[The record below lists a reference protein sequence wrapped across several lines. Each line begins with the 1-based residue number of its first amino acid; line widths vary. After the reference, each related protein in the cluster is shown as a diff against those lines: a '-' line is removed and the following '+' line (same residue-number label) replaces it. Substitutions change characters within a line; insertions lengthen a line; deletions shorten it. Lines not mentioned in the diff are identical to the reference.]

1 MQWQQERQRGNKLV
15 KQNNFIHRACFW
27 LHLLAVLAWPWKEI
41 FLPHL
46 ATCQLHRW
54 HESVGTTAKI
64 RKREK
69 FVVVCLTTRKFT
81 YIWPFMWGKKKKC
94 DKVSKNLLQFIS
106 MVTFSW
112 PSPSML
118 QIKLHAPN
126 CYLLTLFHTNCS
138 CRSDNYVNHCVIIIF
153 QPLCNLVFPTYCYSL
168 NSSSVPSQFCS

>member
-1 MQWQQERQRGNKLV
+1 M
-15 KQNNFIHRACFW
+15 
-27 LHLLAVLAWPWKEI
+27 LLATSPCRPCMTMKGN

-69 FVVVCLTTRKFT
+69 FVVVCLTRRKFT
-81 YIWPFMWGKKKKC
+81 YIWPFMWGKKKKG

-153 QPLCNLVFPTYCYSL
+153 QPLCDLVFPTYCYSL